1 MNEKLKELI
10 TDKLTI
16 SINRFSKE
24 IGISRQTIYKIFA
37 DKCTPSVL
45 TVKKICEFF
54 GEDYHDYI

>member
-1 MNEKLKELI
+1 MELKDLI
-10 TDKLTI
+10 NDKLTI

-37 DKCTPSVL
+37 GKCTPSVL